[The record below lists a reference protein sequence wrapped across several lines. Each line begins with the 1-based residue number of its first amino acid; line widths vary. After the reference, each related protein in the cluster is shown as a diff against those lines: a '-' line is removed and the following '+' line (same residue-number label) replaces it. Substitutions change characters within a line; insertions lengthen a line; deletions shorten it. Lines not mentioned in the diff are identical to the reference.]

1 MDYIDYTDRDMLK
14 TKCLICGKV
23 FDYLGTHIV
32 QKHRPLTAKEY
43 KDAFGID
50 HKLRLISDEIAE
62 KKSVATKANGTIKN
76 LFSEK
81 SIKNRF
87 GAGKRDFKYK
97 RSPMTMERLET
108 EGRKKMV
115 YVLNHPNT
123 KKYIRTKK
131 RTEYIKVADLKKDS

>member
-23 FDYLGTHIV
+23 FDYLGTHVV
-32 QKHRPLTAKEY
+32 QKHKPLTARDY

-50 HKLRLISDEIAE
+50 HKLRLISDEIAD

-76 LFSEK
+76 LFSPK
-81 SIKNRF
+81 SIQNRF
-87 GAGKRDFKYK
+87 GAGARDFKYK
-97 RSPMTMERLET
+97 RSPMTLERLET
-108 EGRKKMV
+108 MGKQKME

-123 KKYIRTKK
+123 KRYIKTKK
-131 RTEYIKVADLKKDS
+131 RTEYIPLSKRNKVQ

>member
-1 MDYIDYTDRDMLK
+1 MEYIDYTDRDMLK

-23 FDYLGTHIV
+23 FDYLGAHVV
-32 QKHRPLTAKEY
+32 QKHRPLTARDY

-50 HKLRLISDEIAE
+50 HKLRLISDEVAE

-76 LFSEK
+76 LFSTK

-87 GAGKRDFKYK
+87 GAGTRDFKYK

-108 EGRKKMV
+108 MGKQKME

-123 KKYIRTKK
+123 KRYIKSKK
-131 RTEYIKVADLKKDS
+131 RTEYIKVSDRKKVS